1 MTRKEIEKRC
11 REEMQ
16 QTIPDKEAL
25 WERIESRL
33 PEQQPVQQPAGKRSH
48 IQMMAFARIAAAC
61 LLLVIVGAKSYQMF
75 QKSLHSAKTDEN
87 QSYFTAEESSEEEA
101 AEGSPK
107 GEFDDQDMQ
116 YGDAAEKNEGIAAPE
131 TSAPEEKELLHYSD
145 LAVPGS
151 GSIPLSVPL
160 KAPEGSYF
168 SEADVLRQTE
178 CFVDVIVQDG
188 AQEPDTGA
196 VVYSMEVVGCY
207 GAEVPENSLTI
218 VSDTPYLLEIGHEYV
233 LPLRQTGDTGWELTD
248 ACAPQFERT
257 QDGKVLFQ
265 SGWYSLMT
273 EESVPVLCDSRG
285 TDDYFYDR
293 MYLTGYAELE
303 AFLREWERQL

>member
-33 PEQQPVQQPAGKRSH
+33 PEQQPAQQPAGKRSH

-75 QKSLHSAKTDEN
+75 QKSLHPAKTDEN
-87 QSYFTAEESSEEEA
+87 QSYFTAEESSGEEA
-101 AEGSPK
+101 EDSPK
-107 GEFDDQDMQ
+107 GEADAWDAK
-116 YGDAAEKNEGIAAPE
+116 YGDAAEENEGIAAPE
-131 TSAPEEKELLHYSD
+131 ASTSDEKELLHYSD

-168 SEADVLRQTE
+168 SEADVLEQTE

-188 AQEPDTGA
+188 VQEPDTGA
-196 VVYSMEVVGCY
+196 VVYSMEVVDCY

-233 LPLRQTGDTGWELTD
+233 LPLRQTEDAAWALTD

>member
-16 QTIPDKEAL
+16 QTISDKEAL

-33 PEQQPVQQPAGKRSH
+33 PEQQPAQQPAGKKPH

-75 QKSLHSAKTDEN
+75 QKSLHSAKPDED

-101 AEGSPK
+101 EGSQK
-107 GEFDDQDMQ
+107 GEDAWDVQ

-131 TSAPEEKELLHYSD
+131 ASTSDEKELLHYSD

-151 GSIPLSVPL
+151 GSIHLSVPL

-168 SEADVLRQTE
+168 SEADVLEQTA

-188 AQEPDTGA
+188 VQGLDTGA
-196 VVYSMEVVGCY
+196 VVYSMEVVDCY

-233 LPLRQTGDTGWELTD
+233 LPLRQTGDAWELTD